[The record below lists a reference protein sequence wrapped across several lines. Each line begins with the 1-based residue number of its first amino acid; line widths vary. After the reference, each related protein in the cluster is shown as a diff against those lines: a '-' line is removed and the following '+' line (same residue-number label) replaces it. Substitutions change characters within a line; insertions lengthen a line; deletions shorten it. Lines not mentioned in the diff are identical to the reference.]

1 MTTARILLAAA
12 VGRRKV
18 TATVCWP
25 AVVVA
30 LGAVAQPSF
39 AQLNLSAPSAPE
51 RPAAVTAI
59 PGVIADGAK
68 WEQIWRDTKTADGIV
83 GTPDGGVIFAQ
94 EQSDTIRKLDSKNR
108 ESVVLKDTHGAGA
121 VSLDTQGRL
130 YAVQRTCTDPGKHMP
145 SCAEPTKV
153 SILKPVHKVLADKFA
168 DGKTLGRVNDLIA
181 DGKGGAY
188 FTTGSG
194 VYYVNAKGVISTVA
208 DTGFRPFP
216 NGIMLTANGKTLFV
230 TNSTV
235 VLAFDVEAD
244 GTTKNR
250 RDFGAVDGDVGADG
264 MAIDSAG
271 HLYVT
276 ASKGVHVLDKD
287 GKHLGLIP
295 TPRVPIT
302 LAFSGPDK
310 KTLYV
315 PCMGAYGADG
325 KPWNVPQGVRN
336 TAMTIYR
343 IPMLATGFRGRPK

>member
-1 MTTARILLAAA
+1 MTRSTRILLSAALI
-12 VGRRKV
+12 
-18 TATVCWP
+18 
-25 AVVVA
+25 A
-30 LGAVAQPSF
+30 LGAATQPVF
-39 AQLNLSAPSAPE
+39 AQAFNMSAPSAPE
-51 RPAAVTAI
+51 RSATVTAI
-59 PGVIADGAK
+59 PGVVAANAK
-68 WEQIWRDTKTADGIV
+68 WELIWRDTKTADGIV

-94 EQSDTIRKLDSKNR
+94 EQSDTIRKLDPKNR
-108 ESVVLKDTHGAGA
+108 ETVYLADTHGAGA
-121 VSLDTQGRL
+121 VSLDTQGQL

-145 SCAEPTKV
+145 NCAEPTKV
-153 SILKPVHKVLADKFA
+153 SLLAPKQKVLADKFA
-168 DGKTLGRVNDLIA
+168 DGKTLGRLNDLIA

-188 FTTGSG
+188 FTVGG
-194 VYYVNAKGVISTVA
+194 VYYVNAKGVITPVA
-208 DTGFRPFP
+208 DTDIRP
-216 NGIMLTANGKTLFV
+216 NGIMLSANGKTLFA
-230 TNSTV
+230 TNNTV
-235 VLAFDVEAD
+235 VLAFDVNAD

-250 RDFGAVDGDVGADG
+250 RDFGGLDGDTGADG

-276 ASKGVHVLDKD
+276 ASKGVHVLGAD
-287 GKHLGLIP
+287 GKHIGLIP

-343 IPMLATGFRGRPK
+343 IPMLAQGYQGRPK